1 MHKNYH
7 RYNIVIKLFILFKKN
22 LIYTFVFKK
31 NPTFS
36 KKSKIEKVA
45 WYPGASPCRDAVIFK
60 VQKIRQNINIFQQFF
75 LYK

>member
-7 RYNIVIKLFILFKKN
+7 RYNIVIKLFILFKKKPN
-22 LIYTFVFKK
+22 LYICLLKK
-31 NPTFS
+31 KPTFS

-60 VQKIRQNINIFQQFF
+60 VQKIIYKIHIF
-75 LYK
+75 